1 MATHQGSCHCGK
13 VAFEVDGDI
22 DSGLACNCSICQRK
36 GSLLWFV
43 PRAQLRL
50 TTGENALAT
59 YTFNKH
65 VIQHRFC
72 PNCGIHPFGEAT
84 DPKGNAM
91 AAINLRCLTDIDLD
105 AVPVHHYDG
114 RAL

>member
-1 MATHQGSCHCGK
+1 MMFKGSCHCGK
-13 VAFEVDGDI
+13 IAFEVEGELEEA
-22 DSGLACNCSICQRK
+22 LACNCSMCQRR

-43 PRAQLRL
+43 ARDKLKLLSGQDSMAS
-50 TTGENALAT
+50 

-72 PNCGIHPFGEAT
+72 PTCGIHPFGEGT

-91 AAINLRCLTDIDLD
+91 AAINIRCIENLD
-105 AVPVHHYDG
+105 VDSVKVHHHDG
-114 RAL
+114 RSM